1 MGRYRPPRPYSS
13 PYITLAGKV
22 MLEDELRF
30 LGYTKRPEVTKAL
43 AAAAAEGDRSENA
56 EYIYRKKQLR
66 EIDSRLQY
74 LVKRLE
80 KLTCVDQKPDDESK
94 VFFAAW
100 VILEDEDG
108 AELTYRLVGPDE
120 TDAKKGWISIDS
132 PVAKALLKKQVGDEV
147 AVKTP
152 SSDVYYEIMAIH
164 YDEP

>member
-13 PYITLAGKV
+13 PYITLQGKIK
-22 MLEDELRF
+22 LEDELRY
-30 LGYTKRPEVTKAL
+30 LGYTKRPEVTRAL

-80 KLTCVDQKPDDESK
+80 KLKCIDKIPDDQSR

-100 VILEDEDG
+100 VDLEDEDG
-108 AELTYRLVGPDE
+108 KSITYRLVGPDE
-120 TDAKKGWISIDS
+120 FDVSKGWISIDS

-147 AVKTP
+147 SVVAP
-152 SSDVYYEIMAIH
+152 NGEIH
-164 YDEP
+164 YEVMGIRYK

>member
-1 MGRYRPPRPYSS
+1 MGRYRPPRQFSS
-13 PYITLAGKV
+13 PYITLEGKIK
-22 MLEDELRF
+22 LEDELRF
-30 LGYTKRPEVTKAL
+30 LGYTKRPEVVKAL

-66 EIDSRLQY
+66 EIDGRLKY

-80 KLTCVDQKPDDESK
+80 RLNCVAEKPDDQSK

-100 VILEDEDG
+100 VDLEDEDEN
-108 AELTYRLVGPDE
+108 AVTYRLVGGDE

-147 AVKTP
+147 VVKTP
-152 SSDVYYEIMAIH
+152 GGDIFYEVMSIR
-164 YDEP
+164 Y

>member
-1 MGRYRPPRPYSS
+1 MGRYRPPREHSS
-13 PYITLAGKV
+13 PYITLEGRIR
-22 MLEDELRF
+22 LEDELRF
-30 LGYTKRPEVTKAL
+30 LGYTKRPEVVKAL

-66 EIDSRLQY
+66 EIDGRLKY

-80 KLTCVDQKPDDESK
+80 RLNCVEEKPEDQSK

-100 VILEDEDG
+100 VDLEDEDDN
-108 AELTYRLVGPDE
+108 AVTYRLVGGDE

-147 AVKTP
+147 VVNTP
-152 SSDVYYEIMAIH
+152 GGDIFYEVMTIR
-164 YDEP
+164 Y